1 MPPIVLFLTTSEAPA
16 ATVTLPLTVALF
28 RQVTPVATVT
38 LVWLPVSVVVQVGE
52 PPGSTVAL

>member
-1 MPPIVLFLTTSEAPA
+1 MTTEAPA
-16 ATVTLPLTVALF
+16 ATVTLPLTVALS

-52 PPGSTVAL
+52 PPGSTVAS